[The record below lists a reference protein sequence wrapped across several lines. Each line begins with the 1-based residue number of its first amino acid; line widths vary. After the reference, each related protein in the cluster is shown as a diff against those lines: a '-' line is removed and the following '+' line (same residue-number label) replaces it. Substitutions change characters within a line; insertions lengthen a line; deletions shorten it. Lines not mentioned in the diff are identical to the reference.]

1 NNEMQIMIDTGAQNS
16 FVHERNL
23 TLNDKFKSSTI
34 PQQKFYMADGLTS
47 FIVTGTVTL
56 NIFIGDILTS
66 ILAYV
71 TKNLCA
77 DL

>member
-1 NNEMQIMIDTGAQNS
+1 
-16 FVHERNL
+16 
-23 TLNDKFKSSTI
+23 
-34 PQQKFYMADGLTS
+34 MADGLTS

-77 DL
+77 DLILGMDYLL